1 MLWLHSGV
9 DMKKF
14 KVEIQTIVTNT
25 YYVVAKDW
33 EQAEDIAFSGNLPPT
48 HSKEYEG
55 GIDSEEVEDY
65 GLVR

>member
-1 MLWLHSGV
+1 MLWLRSGV

-33 EQAEDIAFSGNLPPT
+33 EEAEEIAFSGGLLPA

-65 GLVR
+65 GLV